1 VSGEGG
7 NTDGPNGDRSN
18 GSAPGPSG
26 SAPASPD
33 LVVNRYLGSV
43 TKRMLD
49 LVIGV
54 PLAVVCTPVIAVL
67 ALGSAVSLRSWPIF
81 VQERVG
87 LGGARFR
94 FVKIRSLPSHA
105 PTDVDK
111 YVVSEIA
118 TTRYGLFLRRT
129 HLDELPQLYLV
140 CAGSMSL
147 VGPRPEMP
155 ALLANFDPAF
165 ARART
170 QVRPGCSGL
179 WQISQKASRLIA
191 EAPQYD
197 IIYLANASLIV
208 DLWITYRTVSTR
220 LGHKS
225 GPAPRSIRKA
235 LDAVGLSPIGG

>member
-1 VSGEGG
+1 MSGD
-7 NTDGPNGDRSN
+7 DGHSDPPGHDRVNGA
-18 GSAPGPSG
+18 APGSSDSVPG
-26 SAPASPD
+26 SPD
-33 LVVNRYLGSV
+33 PVVNRYLGSV
-43 TKRMLD
+43 AKRTLD

-54 PLAVVCTPVIAVL
+54 PLAVLCSPVIAVL

-81 VQERVG
+81 VQDRVG

-111 YVVSEIA
+111 YVVREIS
-118 TTRYGLFLRRT
+118 TTRYGSFLRNT

-140 CAGSMSL
+140 CSGSMSL

-155 ALLANFDPAF
+155 ALLANFDPGF

-179 WQISQKASRLIA
+179 WQISQKAGRLIA

-208 DLWITYRTVSTR
+208 DMWIIYRTVATR
-220 LGHKS
+220 LGHRP

-235 LDAVGLSPIGG
+235 LDEGGLSPIGG